1 MEEIKALDRIVVKS
15 QVNAVLASLD
25 NKRRKIMAKSH
36 SLLKI
41 NNFQKHQ
48 MKKVSKLKMKKGVTV
63 ETRGARVLIMKGQ
76 QLVSKLS
83 IKIIT

>member
-1 MEEIKALDRIVVKS
+1 M
-15 QVNAVLASLD
+15 D
-25 NKRRKIMAKSH
+25 NKRRKAKSH

-41 NNFQKHQ
+41 NNNQKDQ

-63 ETRGARVLIMKGQ
+63 ETREARVLIMKGQ
-76 QLVSKLS
+76 EVSKLS